1 MDFNEAVP
9 SLLIIVI
16 VLLYYLYRI
25 KKKKLH
31 EEEQKYIETFLIR
44 DRDISHLRAG
54 SPFKKGAG
62 SPAKINKFRN
72 QDSQLKG
79 PDSPLIGKNISKSLG
94 KMSPVR
100 KTSASLQGKTSPK
113 VGSKL
118 QFSDEIGNYQSP
130 KTKLEYTSPKR
141 VQNEAQSKV
150 YNFESIRL
158 QKIQEED
165 SNSKTKTPEKL
176 DSRGNLN
183 AKFRAMHDTKP
194 SSTGFEDSNVVKSPN
209 LVENRQPQPQ
219 EDLKVKEIAVRKDSA
234 ATKGKREICF
244 VESDSESDH
253 EQVRIV
259 HDSSFEEEPQNQEE
273 IRPEANKRQPPGKST
288 IYLEYLEDLG
298 SGMGLKKY
306 IAKKTVQE
314 YVPYTDNSSKTIS
327 QLLSSQKVA
336 RVTQKI
342 ATAPIA
348 TNSQTATTSQAAKP
362 QGGMFASTTSTTA
375 ATPSTQGQTTTAAPA
390 NKGGIFGGSTSQPQ
404 STATTSATANKPQGG
419 GLFGNSTA
427 STTTTQSGAPAAGA
441 TGGGIFGNKTAQTST
456 PTTTNNTTAAA
467 KPSGGL
473 FNTQPQTQGQPAAKP
488 QGTAGTAPLQVK
500 TTGLFGNAAQGAD
513 KNPATPLF
521 PKGDQPQ
528 TTQPSGKGRE
538 RSGGIEDF
546 EGNSLKKMNI
556 K

>member
-44 DRDISHLRAG
+44 DRDISHLRVG

-62 SPAKINKFRN
+62 SPAKINKLRH

-79 PDSPLIGKNISKSLG
+79 SESPLLGKNIPKSLG

-100 KTSASLQGKTSPK
+100 KTSSSLQGKTSPK
-113 VGSKL
+113 VGVKL
-118 QFSDEIGNYQSP
+118 QFSDELGSYQSP
-130 KTKLEYTSPKR
+130 KTKMEYTSPKR
-141 VQNEAQSKV
+141 AQNEAQSKV
-150 YNFESIRL
+150 YNFESLRL
-158 QKIQEED
+158 QKIQEEN

-183 AKFRAMHDTKP
+183 TKFRAMHDTKT
-194 SSTGFEDSNVVKSPN
+194 SFEDSNVAKSPN
-209 LVENRQPQPQ
+209 PAETRQPQSQ
-219 EDLKVKEIAVRKDSA
+219 EDLKVKELTVRKDSA

-253 EQVRIV
+253 EQVKIV

-273 IRPEANKRQPPGKST
+273 IHPEANKRQPPGKST

-342 ATAPIA
+342 APTAN
-348 TNSQTATTSQAAKP
+348 TTTTTSQAAKP
-362 QGGMFASTTSTTA
+362 QGGMFASTA
-375 ATPSTQGQTTTAAPA
+375 STQGQTATTSATA
-390 NKGGIFGGSTSQPQ
+390 NKGGIFGGSTTQPQ
-404 STATTSATANKPQGG
+404 STATTSVTANKPQGG
-419 GLFGNSTA
+419 TLFGNSTT
-427 STTTTQSGAPAAGA
+427 STATTQPGQAGAPAA
-441 TGGGIFGNKTAQTST
+441 GGIFGNKTAQTST
-456 PTTTNNTTAAA
+456 PTTANNPTAA

-473 FNTQPQTQGQPAAKP
+473 FNTQPQNQAQAPAKP
-488 QGTAGTAPLQVK
+488 QGTAGVAPLQVK
-500 TTGLFGNAAQGAD
+500 TTGLFGNTTQGAD
-513 KNPATPLF
+513 KNAATPLF
-521 PKGDQPQ
+521 PKGDQTQ
-528 TTQPSGKGRE
+528 TTQSTNKGRE